1 MKGVQGDMDEGCSV
15 HVRMSFHMYG
25 NVYPFNSFL
34 ALNSTHIIS
43 EASKLV
49 TTFVLMLIVMVLSFV
64 DWRHG

>member
-1 MKGVQGDMDEGCSV
+1 MFSI

-25 NVYPFNSFL
+25 NVYPFYSFL
-34 ALNSTHIIS
+34 AWNSTHIIS

-64 DWRHG
+64 DWMKGVQYM

>member
-1 MKGVQGDMDEGCSV
+1 MDEGCSV

-25 NVYPFNSFL
+25 NVYQFHSFL
-34 ALNSTHIIS
+34 AWNSTHIIS
-43 EASKLV
+43 EASNLV